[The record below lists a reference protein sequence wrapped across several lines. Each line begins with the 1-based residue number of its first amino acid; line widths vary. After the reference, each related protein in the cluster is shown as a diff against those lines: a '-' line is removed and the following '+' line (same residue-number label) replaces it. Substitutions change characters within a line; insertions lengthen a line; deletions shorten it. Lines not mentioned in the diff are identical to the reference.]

1 MSIIREPETSLRRR
15 IHKAFLRYY
24 SNEKIEGRDKP
35 CRISYGQGYRDAIR
49 FECKLLQAQL
59 AKHRWLR
66 TDDPPDITDW
76 DEVVEALEY
85 YAEIPS
91 FMTMAEIFLDEDS
104 DVEYWRPIILP
115 EGE

>member
-1 MSIIREPETSLRRR
+1 MRGNKER
-15 IHKAFLRYY
+15 IWTLQEY
-24 SNEKIEGRDKP
+24 D
-35 CRISYGQGYRDAIR
+35 DALNKVQT
-49 FECKLLQAQL
+49 EL

-76 DEVVEALEY
+76 DEVVEALEC

-104 DVEYWRPIILP
+104 DVEYWRPITLP